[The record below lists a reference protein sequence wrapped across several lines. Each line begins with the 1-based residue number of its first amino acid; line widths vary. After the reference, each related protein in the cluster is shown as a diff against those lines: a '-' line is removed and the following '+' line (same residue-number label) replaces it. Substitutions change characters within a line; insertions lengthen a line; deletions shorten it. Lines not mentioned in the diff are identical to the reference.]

1 MRPSSFSRTARSCS
15 CVPHGSS
22 IPAHL
27 LAYAAHTLSAQPHV
41 SVYVE
46 MGSADWFRDQ
56 PADAVRMLEQA
67 GVADARGFALDTSHF
82 DSVGRQVDF
91 GQKIVAALAADGIA
105 DRHFVIDTSDSGHA
119 FTGAWYHA
127 HHPGPPLGYAKPCRS
142 TGQSHCVALGIPP
155 TTDVGAAAW
164 GLSPAA
170 RGRGGG
176 ARRRLPVGQP
186 PLARP
191 PVGRVQHGARAGRGP
206 LLAVPVSGNGS
217 GPRGC
222 RARTGRSGG
231 GWARPEVFETPTF

>member
-1 MRPSSFSRTARSCS
+1 M
-15 CVPHGSS
+15 PHGSS

-27 LAYAAHTLSAQPHV
+27 LAYAAHALSAQPHV

-46 MGSADWFRDQ
+46 MGSADWFRDR

-82 DSVGRQVDF
+82 DSVGRQIDF
-91 GQKIVAALAADGIA
+91 GQRIVTALAADGIA

-119 FTGAWYHA
+119 FTGAWYHT
-127 HHPGPPLGYAKPCRS
+127 HHPGLPLGDAEPCHWS
-142 TGQSHCVALGIPP
+142 GQSHCVALGIPP
-155 TTDVGAAAW
+155 TTDVGAAGW
-164 GLSPAA
+164 GLSAA
-170 RGRGGG
+170 RATTAESLVDGYLWVSR
-176 ARRRLPVGQP
+176 PW
-186 PLARP
+186 LAP
-191 PVGRVQHGARAGRGP
+191 PVGLVQHDPRAGRGA